1 MLVASPPGAI
11 TETGPVVAFVGTVA
25 VIWLPELSVK
35 AALGPLNH
43 TTEAPVKFVPLMT
56 TLLPT
61 LPLAGE
67 TLVMPGTGEPSTF
80 ARNTA
85 AMFAGTALKK
95 FKPVFCS
102 ICRGE
107 VR

>member
-35 AALGPLNH
+35 AALVPLNH
-43 TTEAPVKFVPLMT
+43 TTEAPAKFVPLMT
-56 TLLPT
+56 TLLLTAPDV
-61 LPLAGE
+61 GE
-67 TLVMPGTGEPSTF
+67 KLVMPGTGEPSTF

-85 AMFAGTALKK
+85 AMLAGTALKNVN
-95 FKPVFCS
+95 PVSNS
-102 ICRGE
+102 IFRAD
-107 VR
+107 VT